1 MLSNQNEG
9 VATTIQR
16 PWLTA
21 TCERLLLRMLPSVSE
36 TVTNPLPVIP
46 HRLLVVKVFGMG
58 DSILIRS
65 IIGMLRERHPEME
78 IGVLVGPATR
88 EVMTV
93 GESFRVHQYVPRK
106 LSTWSALQILRDI
119 RSCHY
124 DTILN
129 CEQRSLAGSAFLS
142 LIGAAYHIG
151 FIPISATPKRRFLT
165 HTMRFHDDQS
175 VWQSF
180 IRLARL
186 IDSSIP
192 QMFLPTSPKLSEEVE
207 GWACG
212 WWNEHVGS
220 GSAPT
225 IALHVGSQDRE
236 FSRWPVRRFVEL
248 AERARIHNRNLTVML
263 TGTPPERELI
273 DAFISMYSGHAIDAS
288 DPGSLMRTA
297 ALLKRCN
304 LLVSNDTGIMHLGAA
319 LGVPTVGLFGPNSPR
334 YWAPVGPRATYVY
347 DTKVPCS
354 PCLNLYADR
363 WPLACSHP
371 EKGRC
376 MLDITV
382 DSVMMAARRVVVG
395 EWLKQR

>member
-1 MLSNQNEG
+1 MISNQSEG

-21 TCERLLLRMLPSVSE
+21 TCERLLLRMLPSVRE
-36 TVTNPLPVIP
+36 TVTDPLPAIP

-65 IIGMLRERHPEME
+65 IIEMLSERHPEME

-88 EVMTV
+88 EVMTM
-93 GESFRVHQYVPRK
+93 GDSFRVHEYLPRK
-106 LSTWSALQILRDI
+106 LSTWSALQMLKDI

-151 FIPISATPKRRFLT
+151 FVPIADTPKGRFLS
-165 HTMRFHDDQS
+165 HAMRFRDDQS

-180 IRLARL
+180 ISLARL

-192 QMFLPTSPKLSEEVE
+192 QMFLPTSPRLSEEVE
-207 GWACG
+207 EWARG
-212 WWNEHVGS
+212 WWKEHVGS

-248 AERARIHNRNLTVML
+248 AEQARTHNRHLSIML
-263 TGTPPERELI
+263 TGTAPERELI
-273 DAFISMYSGHAIDAS
+273 HTFISMYSGLAIDAS
-288 DPGSLMRTA
+288 DTGSLMRTA

-382 DSVMMAARRVVVG
+382 DSVMMAARRVVMG
-395 EWLKQR
+395 EWLN

>member
-46 HRLLVVKVFGMG
+46 RRLLVVKVFGMG

-106 LSTWSALQILRDI
+106 LSTWSALQILKDI

-151 FIPISATPKRRFLT
+151 FIPISDTPKGRFLT
-165 HTMRFHDDQS
+165 HAMRFRDDQS

-207 GWACG
+207 EWACD

-220 GSAPT
+220 GPAPT

-248 AERARIHNRNLTVML
+248 AERARIHNRNLSVML
-263 TGTPPERELI
+263 TGTAPERELI

-363 WPLACSHP
+363 WPLGCSHL

-395 EWLKQR
+395 EWLN

>member
-46 HRLLVVKVFGMG
+46 RRLLVVKVFGMG

-65 IIGMLRERHPEME
+65 IIEMLRERHPEME

-93 GESFRVHQYVPRK
+93 GESFRVHQYFPRK
-106 LSTWSALQILRDI
+106 LSTWSALQILKDI

-151 FIPISATPKRRFLT
+151 FIPISDTPKGRFLT
-165 HTMRFHDDQS
+165 HAMRFRDDQS

-220 GSAPT
+220 GPAPT

-363 WPLACSHP
+363 WPLGCSHP

-395 EWLKQR
+395 EWLN

>member
-21 TCERLLLRMLPSVSE
+21 TCERMLLRMLSSVSE
-36 TVTNPLPVIP
+36 TVTSPLPVIP
-46 HRLLVVKVFGMG
+46 GRLLVVKVFGMG

-106 LSTWSALQILRDI
+106 LSTWSALQILKDI

-151 FIPISATPKRRFLT
+151 FIPISDTPKGRFLT
-165 HTMRFHDDQS
+165 HAMRFRDDQS

-207 GWACG
+207 EWACD

-220 GSAPT
+220 GPAPT

-248 AERARIHNRNLTVML
+248 AERARIHNRNLSVML
-263 TGTPPERELI
+263 TGTAPERELI

-363 WPLACSHP
+363 WPLGCSHP

-395 EWLKQR
+395 EWLN

>member
-36 TVTNPLPVIP
+36 TVANPLPVIP
-46 HRLLVVKVFGMG
+46 RRLLVVKVFGMG

-65 IIGMLRERHPEME
+65 IMGMLRERHPEME

-106 LSTWSALQILRDI
+106 LSTWSALQILKDI

-129 CEQRSLAGSAFLS
+129 CEQRSLAGCAFLS
-142 LIGAAYHIG
+142 LIGAANHIG
-151 FIPISATPKRRFLT
+151 FIPISDTPKGRFLT
-165 HTMRFHDDQS
+165 HAMRFRDDQS

-186 IDSSIP
+186 IDSSMP

-207 GWACG
+207 EWARD
-212 WWNEHVGS
+212 WWNEHVSS
-220 GSAPT
+220 GPAPT

-248 AERARIHNRNLTVML
+248 AERARIHNRNLSVML
-263 TGTPPERELI
+263 TGTAPERELI

-382 DSVMMAARRVVVG
+382 DSVMMAAKRVVIG
-395 EWLKQR
+395 EWLN

>member
-106 LSTWSALQILRDI
+106 LSTWSALQILKDI

-151 FIPISATPKRRFLT
+151 FIPISDTPKGRFLT
-165 HTMRFHDDQS
+165 HAMRFRDDQS

-207 GWACG
+207 EWARD

-220 GSAPT
+220 GPAPT

-363 WPLACSHP
+363 WPLGCSHP

-395 EWLKQR
+395 EWLN

>member
-1 MLSNQNEG
+1 
-9 VATTIQR
+9 
-16 PWLTA
+16 
-21 TCERLLLRMLPSVSE
+21 MLPSVSE
-36 TVTNPLPVIP
+36 AVTSPLPVIP
-46 HRLLVVKVFGMG
+46 RRLLVVKVFGMG

-65 IIGMLRERHPEME
+65 IIEMLHERHPDIQ

-88 EVMTV
+88 EAMTV
-93 GESFRVHQYVPRK
+93 GPLFRVHQYTPRK
-106 LSTWSALQILRDI
+106 LSVWSALHILKEI

-129 CEQRSLAGSAFLS
+129 CEQRSLAGSAFLT

-151 FIPISATPKRRFLT
+151 FIPISDTPKGRFLT
-165 HTMRFHDDQS
+165 HAMRFRDDQS

-186 IDSSIP
+186 IDSTIP

-207 GWACG
+207 EWARD

-220 GSAPT
+220 GPAPT

-248 AERARIHNRNLTVML
+248 AERARIHNRHLSVML
-263 TGTPPERELI
+263 TGTAPERELI
-273 DAFISMYSGHAIDAS
+273 HTFIRIYSGHAIDAS

-395 EWLKQR
+395 EWLNGESSDEYELANIR

>member
-46 HRLLVVKVFGMG
+46 RRLLVVKVFGMG

-65 IIGMLRERHPEME
+65 IIEMLRERHPEME

-106 LSTWSALQILRDI
+106 LSTWSALQILKDI

-151 FIPISATPKRRFLT
+151 FIPISDTPKGRFLT
-165 HTMRFHDDQS
+165 HAMRFRDDQS

-220 GSAPT
+220 GPTLT

-363 WPLACSHP
+363 WPLGCSHP

-395 EWLKQR
+395 EWLN

>member
-46 HRLLVVKVFGMG
+46 RRLLVVKVFGMG

-106 LSTWSALQILRDI
+106 LSTWSALQILKDI

-151 FIPISATPKRRFLT
+151 FIPISDTPKGRFLT
-165 HTMRFHDDQS
+165 HAMRFRDDQS

-192 QMFLPTSPKLSEEVE
+192 QMFLPTSPKFSEAVE
-207 GWACG
+207 EWACD

-220 GSAPT
+220 GPAPT

-248 AERARIHNRNLTVML
+248 AERARIHNRNLSVML
-263 TGTPPERELI
+263 TGTAPERELI

-363 WPLACSHP
+363 WPLGCSHS

-395 EWLKQR
+395 EWLN

>member
-1 MLSNQNEG
+1 MLSKQSKG
-9 VATTIQR
+9 LSTKIKR

-21 TCERLLLRMLPSVSE
+21 TSERLLLRILPSASE
-36 TVTNPLPVIP
+36 TATGPLPTIQR
-46 HRLLVVKVFGMG
+46 RLLVVKVFGMG
-58 DSILIRS
+58 DSILVRS
-65 IIGMLRERHPEME
+65 IIESLRERHPDMQ

-93 GESFRVHQYVPRK
+93 GTSFRIHQYVPRK
-106 LSTWSALQILRDI
+106 LSMRSALQTLKDI

-129 CEQRSLAGSAFLS
+129 CEQRSLAGSAFLA

-151 FIPISATPKRRFLT
+151 FIPISDTPKGRFLT
-165 HTMRFHDDQS
+165 HAMRFRDDQS

-186 IDSSIP
+186 VDSNLP
-192 QMFLPTSPKLSEEVE
+192 QEFLPTPPQLITEAEE
-207 GWACG
+207 WADR
-212 WWNEHVGS
+212 WWIEHVGA
-220 GSAPT
+220 GPALT
-225 IALHVGSQDRE
+225 VALHVGSQDRE
-236 FSRWPVRRFVEL
+236 FSRWPVRRFVEF
-248 AERARIHNRNLTVML
+248 AERARVRNERLSVML
-263 TGTPPERELI
+263 TGTAPERELI
-273 DAFISMYSGHAIDAS
+273 RAFITMYSGRAIDAS
-288 DPGSLMRTA
+288 EPGSLMRTA

-319 LGVPTVGLFGPNSPR
+319 LGIPTVGLFGPNSPQ
-334 YWAPVGPRATYVY
+334 YWAPLGLRATYVY

-363 WPLACSHP
+363 WPLECSHP

-382 DSVMMAARRVVVG
+382 DSVMMAAKRVVVG
-395 EWLKQR
+395 EWLN

>member
-1 MLSNQNEG
+1 MLPNRSEG

-36 TVTNPLPVIP
+36 TVTNPLPEIP
-46 HRLLVVKVFGMG
+46 RRLLVVKVFGMG

-65 IIGMLRERHPEME
+65 IIEVLRERHPEME

-93 GESFRVHQYVPRK
+93 GGAFRVHLYVPRK
-106 LSTWSALQILRDI
+106 LNTWSALQMLKDM

-142 LIGAAYHIG
+142 LMGAAYHIG
-151 FIPISATPKRRFLT
+151 FVPISDTPKGRFLT
-165 HTMRFHDDQS
+165 HAMRFRDDQS

-180 IRLARL
+180 IRLVRL

-207 GWACG
+207 EWAGG
-212 WWNEHVGS
+212 WWNEHYGLRP
-220 GSAPT
+220 APT

-236 FSRWPVRRFVEL
+236 FSRWPVWRFVEL
-248 AERARIHNRNLTVML
+248 AERARIRNRGLSVML
-263 TGTPPERELI
+263 TGTASERELI
-273 DAFISMYSGHAIDAS
+273 HTFISMYSGPAIDAS
-288 DPGSLMRTA
+288 DTGSLMRTA

-334 YWAPVGPRATYVY
+334 YWAPLGPRATYVY

-395 EWLKQR
+395 EWLN

>member
-1 MLSNQNEG
+1 MLFNKNEG

-21 TCERLLLRMLPSVSE
+21 TCERLLLRMLPAVSE
-36 TVTNPLPVIP
+36 TVTNRLPVIP
-46 HRLLVVKVFGMG
+46 RRLLVVKVFGMG

-106 LSTWSALQILRDI
+106 LSTWSALQILKDI

-151 FIPISATPKRRFLT
+151 FIPISDTPKGRFLT
-165 HTMRFHDDQS
+165 HAMRFRHDQS

-207 GWACG
+207 EWACD

-220 GSAPT
+220 GPAPI

-248 AERARIHNRNLTVML
+248 AERARIHNRNLSVML
-263 TGTPPERELI
+263 TGTAPERELI

-363 WPLACSHP
+363 WPLGCTHP

-382 DSVMMAARRVVVG
+382 DSVIMAARRVVVG
-395 EWLKQR
+395 EWLN

>member
-1 MLSNQNEG
+1 
-9 VATTIQR
+9 
-16 PWLTA
+16 
-21 TCERLLLRMLPSVSE
+21 MLPSVSE

-46 HRLLVVKVFGMG
+46 RRLLVVKVFGMG

-106 LSTWSALQILRDI
+106 LSTWSALQILKDI

-129 CEQRSLAGSAFLS
+129 CEQRSLAGSAFLT

-151 FIPISATPKRRFLT
+151 FISLSNTPKGRFLT
-165 HTMRFHDDQS
+165 HAMRFRDDQS

-192 QMFLPTSPKLSEEVE
+192 QMFLPTSPKFSEEVE
-207 GWACG
+207 EWARD
-212 WWNEHVGS
+212 WWNEHVDS
-220 GSAPT
+220 RPAPT

-248 AERARIHNRNLTVML
+248 AERARIHNRNLSVML
-263 TGTPPERELI
+263 TGTAPERELI

-395 EWLKQR
+395 EWLN

>member
-36 TVTNPLPVIP
+36 TVANPLPVIP
-46 HRLLVVKVFGMG
+46 RRLLVVKVFGMG

-65 IIGMLRERHPEME
+65 IMGMLRERHPEME

-106 LSTWSALQILRDI
+106 LSTWSALQILKDI

-129 CEQRSLAGSAFLS
+129 CEQRSLAGCAFLS
-142 LIGAAYHIG
+142 LIGAANHIG
-151 FIPISATPKRRFLT
+151 FIPISDTPKGRFLT
-165 HTMRFHDDQS
+165 HAMRFRDDQS

-186 IDSSIP
+186 IDSSMP

-207 GWACG
+207 EWACD
-212 WWNEHVGS
+212 WWNEHVSS
-220 GSAPT
+220 GPAPT

-248 AERARIHNRNLTVML
+248 AERARIHNRNLSVML
-263 TGTPPERELI
+263 TGTAPERELI

-382 DSVMMAARRVVVG
+382 DSVMMAAKRVVIG
-395 EWLKQR
+395 EWLN

>member
-46 HRLLVVKVFGMG
+46 RRLLVVKVFGMG

-106 LSTWSALQILRDI
+106 LSTWSALQILKDI

-151 FIPISATPKRRFLT
+151 FIPISDTPKGRFLT
-165 HTMRFHDDQS
+165 HAMRFRDDQS

-192 QMFLPTSPKLSEEVE
+192 QMFLPTSPKFSEAVE
-207 GWACG
+207 EWACD

-220 GSAPT
+220 GPAPT

-248 AERARIHNRNLTVML
+248 AERARIHNRNLSVML
-263 TGTPPERELI
+263 TGTAPERELI

-363 WPLACSHP
+363 WPLGCSHP

-395 EWLKQR
+395 EWLN

>member
-36 TVTNPLPVIP
+36 TVTNPLPAIP
-46 HRLLVVKVFGMG
+46 RRLLVVKVFGMG

-65 IIGMLRERHPEME
+65 IIEMLRERHPEME

-106 LSTWSALQILRDI
+106 LSTWSALQILKDI

-151 FIPISATPKRRFLT
+151 FIPISDTPKGRFLT
-165 HTMRFHDDQS
+165 HAMRFRDDQS

-220 GSAPT
+220 GPALT

-363 WPLACSHP
+363 WPLGCSHP

-395 EWLKQR
+395 EWLN

>member
-46 HRLLVVKVFGMG
+46 RRLLVVKVFGMG

-106 LSTWSALQILRDI
+106 LSTWSALQILKDI

-151 FIPISATPKRRFLT
+151 FIPISDTPKGRFLT
-165 HTMRFHDDQS
+165 HAMRFRDDQS

-207 GWACG
+207 GWACD

-220 GSAPT
+220 GPAPT

-363 WPLACSHP
+363 WPLGCSHP

-395 EWLKQR
+395 EWLN